1 MSSQTLRCKLS
12 SKDLL
17 LRADPVKQKSNRL
30 SQSISPSNGGWDND
44 LESQLVR
51 SQLQPLYHSLIGCW
65 LSQRFSFFRSRSFFL
80 LTKCMISST
89 NHAPLLFTSLF
100 NTYWSLHAWNNLKQT
115 TQLFKLSSPLTS
127 QSFCSLHPIFSFV
140 GFRNPLDS
148 I

>member
-1 MSSQTLRCKLS
+1 MDMSSQTLRCKLS

-80 LTKCMISST
+80 LTKCMIL
-89 NHAPLLFTSLF
+89 PPIMLLC
-100 NTYWSLHAWNNLKQT
+100 
-115 TQLFKLSSPLTS
+115 
-127 QSFCSLHPIFSFV
+127 CSLLCLTHIGRYMLEITSNIL
-140 GFRNPLDS
+140 RNCLS
-148 I
+148 EVLL

>member
-44 LESQLVR
+44 LESLLVR
-51 SQLQPLYHSLIGCW
+51 SQLQLLYHSLIGCW
-65 LSQRFSFFRSRSFFL
+65 LSQRFSFSRNIFL
-80 LTKCMISST
+80 LTKYMISFHQSCSFVV
-89 NHAPLLFTSLF
+89 HFLF
-100 NTYWSLHAWNNLKQT
+100 NTYWSLHAWNNLKHT
-115 TQLFKLSSPLTS
+115 TQLFKWSSTLTS